1 MTPDKQWMEL
11 VHDRLDDAYILGVE
25 KFLNYAF
32 TRLEETREIRCPC
45 IKCYNAIS
53 GTRELVRSHLI
64 VHEIIP
70 NYTCWYHHRERLGEE
85 QSDSEFVDDNDI
97 EYGDGE
103 DEIHDILRDLYPNF
117 DRDNMN
123 NDGDEFLME
132 EPNPEAKRFYSVL
145 KDFEQPLYQSSKIS
159 KLSTLVK
166 LLHIKTIGNW
176 SNESFI
182 MLLKMLKED
191 LLPDGSNLPDSYY
204 EAKKVIRDLR
214 LSYNK
219 IDTCKNDCML
229 YWKDDKF
236 LESCKVCGVSRWK
249 EDKHSGETKFK
260 SGKKIPNKILRYFPL
275 KPRLQRLF
283 MSSKTSSLMTWHHD
297 KRVDDGIM
305 RNSKIPY
312 SILPV
317 VLISYNLPPWLCM
330 EKENFILSMFI
341 PGPESHGDA
350 IDVYLQPL
358 IEELKE
364 LWESG
369 VETFDASTRQNFLL
383 HASLL

>member
-1 MTPDKQWMEL
+1 MHRIMTPDKQWMEL
-11 VHDRLDDAYILGVE
+11 VHDRLDDAYILVVE

-132 EPNPEAKRFYSVL
+132 EPNPEAKRFYRVL

-166 LLHIKTIGNW
+166 LLHIKTVGNW
-176 SNESFI
+176 
-182 MLLKMLKED
+182 
-191 LLPDGSNLPDSYY
+191 
-204 EAKKVIRDLR
+204 R
-214 LSYNK
+214 
-219 IDTCKNDCML
+219 
-229 YWKDDKF
+229 
-236 LESCKVCGVSRWK
+236 
-249 EDKHSGETKFK
+249 
-260 SGKKIPNKILRYFPL
+260 
-275 KPRLQRLF
+275 
-283 MSSKTSSLMTWHHD
+283 TSHL
-297 KRVDDGIM
+297 
-305 RNSKIPY
+305 
-312 SILPV
+312 
-317 VLISYNLPPWLCM
+317 
-330 EKENFILSMFI
+330 
-341 PGPESHGDA
+341 
-350 IDVYLQPL
+350 
-358 IEELKE
+358 
-364 LWESG
+364 
-369 VETFDASTRQNFLL
+369 
-383 HASLL
+383 